1 MFCGVNFFCYLCRGI
16 LTIKSLLNME
26 KRKLTTCAVFFLLSL
41 CMNAQGGLGYT
52 LRFFPYNF
60 YEWKEDVNYD
70 YVVDTQDVLRIYE
83 AIQNADVTNTA
94 SDVNSDNVVDTQDV
108 LKVYQY
114 IQTESSPTLISPD
127 PAIDVISTAIELLDY
142 GPIVRFPSSIL
153 SLIVPTDNGML
164 TYIDPVSMG
173 QRETHIWKFK
183 MNPRP
188 SYNFSRIQAVVYR
201 AEMQPDGS
209 WLPIDSITTYSGTSA
224 TDIIFNRLR
233 DILQNCIIAEEIRP
247 DRHYYQTLSGNYV
260 YVDSGDG
267 NDLMISGGFQMD
279 ANHPSKV
286 IKTADMLNG
295 KAYVVDNAVYSSYNS
310 VCDVL
315 STTPE
320 FSKFYEVLFECGAIA
335 TTARKLYWSSASKN
349 GNLIYIPENDNESVY
364 YLLNNYH
371 YTMYIPTN
379 EAMDEA
385 FDKGLPTMKMLDDA
399 IAIDEDD
406 NNDVT
411 DSAAHLRKVMLDFV
425 KYHIQ
430 ENAVVIDTRYD
441 LNRYASMKLNE
452 NGVPYKMWVE
462 VGYGDLR
469 VEGVCTGKQS
479 VNKDVMYNKLVRE
492 YWLNNW
498 SAQSATRIET
508 SSSVVLHAINHPL
521 LYKYNSGADLT
532 KPENNQ
538 FIYTPSEIHLDSN
551 Y

>member
-1 MFCGVNFFCYLCRGI
+1 M
-16 LTIKSLLNME
+16 NME

-142 GPIVRFPSSIL
+142 GPIVRFPASNL

-173 QRETHIWKFK
+173 QWETQIWKFK

-188 SYNFSRIQAVVYR
+188 TSSSRFSRIQAVVYR

-209 WLPIDSITTYSGTSA
+209 WLPTDSLRTMVGNSS
-224 TDIIFNRLR
+224 TDMVFNRLR

-295 KAYVVDNAVYSSYNS
+295 KAYVVDHAVYSSYNS

-315 STTPE
+315 SANPD
-320 FSKFYEVLFECGAIA
+320 FSKFYEVLRECGAIA
-335 TTARKLYWSSASKN
+335 TTTSMKLNWSSASKN
-349 GNLIYIPENDNESVY
+349 GNLIYIPENYDESVY
-364 YLLNNYH
+364 YLLNSYH
-371 YTMYIPTN
+371 YTMYVPTN
-379 EAMDEA
+379 EAMNEA
-385 FDKGLPTMKMLDDA
+385 FERGLPTMKMLNDA

-406 NNDVT
+406 NIEVY

-430 ENAVVIDTRYD
+430 ENAVVIDHQYV

-452 NGVPYKMWVE
+452 NYVPYKIQVE
-462 VGYGDLR
+462 AYDNDLM
-469 VEGVCTGKQS
+469 VQGVCSDKQY
-479 VNKDVMYNKLVRE
+479 VNKSKMYNKLVRE
-492 YWLNNW
+492 YWLNNSRVE
-498 SAQSATRIET
+498 SANSIET
-508 SSSVVLHAINHPL
+508 SSSVVLHAIDHPL
-521 LYKYNSGADLT
+521 LYNYNAGADLT

-538 FIYTPSEIHLDSN
+538 FIYVPREVYFESN

>member
-1 MFCGVNFFCYLCRGI
+1 
-16 LTIKSLLNME
+16 
-26 KRKLTTCAVFFLLSL
+26 
-41 CMNAQGGLGYT
+41 
-52 LRFFPYNF
+52 
-60 YEWKEDVNYD
+60 
-70 YVVDTQDVLRIYE
+70 
-83 AIQNADVTNTA
+83 
-94 SDVNSDNVVDTQDV
+94 
-108 LKVYQY
+108 
-114 IQTESSPTLISPD
+114 
-127 PAIDVISTAIELLDY
+127 VISTAIELLDY

-173 QRETHIWKFK
+173 QWETQIWKFK

-188 SYNFSRIQAVVYR
+188 TSSSRFSLIQAVVYR

-209 WLPIDSITTYSGTSA
+209 WLPTDSLRTMVGNSS
-224 TDIIFNRLR
+224 TDMVFNRLR
-233 DILQNCIIAEEIRP
+233 DILQNCIIAEDIRS

-260 YVDSGDG
+260 YVDSGAG

-385 FDKGLPTMKMLDDA
+385 FAKGLPTMKMLDDA
-399 IAIDEDD
+399 IAIDEDE

-430 ENAVVIDTRYD
+430 ENAVVIDTKYD

-492 YWLNNW
+492 YWLNDW
-498 SAQSATRIET
+498 RVQSATRIET